1 MSINVAHRSDA
12 EAFGQAGG
20 KAPVDLG
27 LTADLEL
34 GDYLI

>member
-1 MSINVAHRSDA
+1 LTVARRSDA

-34 GDYLI
+34 GATYLI